1 MRQILSTILRLAGL
15 ALGVAAGG
23 ILIALM
29 WPDTMNDLYGAK
41 SLRHF
46 VGMFVMGIVLAFLI
60 NWPFGWVA
68 DKLSAGSGDNAASA
82 DIGSPT

>member
-1 MRQILSTILRLAGL
+1 MWQTLSTVIRYTGL
-15 ALGVAAGG
+15 ALGIAAGG
-23 ILIALM
+23 VFVALM
-29 WPDTMNDLYGAK
+29 WPDMMNDLYGAK
-41 SLRHF
+41 SLRHW

-68 DKLSAGSGDNAASA
+68 DKLSSERGNAADRA

>member
-1 MRQILSTILRLAGL
+1 MRQILSTILRLTGL
-15 ALGVAAGG
+15 ALGLAAGG
-23 ILIALM
+23 LLIALM
-29 WPDTMNDLYGAK
+29 WPDMMNDLYGAK

-46 VGMFVMGIVLAFLI
+46 VGMFVMGIVLGFLI

-68 DKLSAGSGDNAASA
+68 DKLSAGSSNA